1 MKYCTQQQ
9 QQPPS
14 PNQLDWNKTIFS
26 LSMFMFIMLLKKNE
40 KETKK
45 KCF

>member
-1 MKYCTQQQ
+1 MKYCTQQ

-26 LSMFMFIMLLKKNE
+26 LSMFMFIMLLKK
-40 KETKK
+40 KMKKRQK